1 MRAVRTKNFYQ
12 ELDRLFA
19 EKKIAQVEPFL
30 QKTLAEAESEGAYD
44 LAVAACNELGGFF
57 RGLSRYEEGIALY
70 EKALRYLKEL
80 GMENDENCATTL
92 INYATIL
99 NLAGRADAAL
109 ERYEEAI
116 RMLRSCG
123 IEADY
128 RIAALHNNMSGLY
141 RKKADLYT
149 AAAYLRKA
157 LLILEQLSESEVEI
171 AITYSNLANVYRE
184 IGRLDTAQEYA
195 EKSVRL
201 FSETSGDQDVHYAA
215 AVCALAEVHFAQGQ
229 YADAAALFAAAA
241 KLTERD
247 YGTENDTY
255 RTITR
260 NLQLCDEAMAKKR
273 EFQENEQKKRQ
284 ERERV

>member
-1 MRAVRTKNFYQ
+1 MSVKTETFYQ
-12 ELDRLFA
+12 ELDRLFT
-19 EKKIAQVEPFL
+19 EKKITQVEPFL
-30 QKTLAEAESEGAYD
+30 QRTLAEAEAEGAYD
-44 LAVAACNELGGFF
+44 LAIAVCNELGGFF
-57 RGLSRYEEGIALY
+57 RALSRYEEGIALY

-80 GMENDENCATTL
+80 GMDKDENCATTL

-128 RIAALHNNMSGLY
+128 RIAALYNNMSGLY

-149 AAAYLRKA
+149 AAAYLKKA
-157 LLILEQLSESEVEI
+157 LLILEQLPESEIEI

-201 FSETSGDQDVHYAA
+201 FSETSGDQDMHYAA
-215 AVCALAEVHFAQGQ
+215 AVCALAEVHFAQEQ
-229 YADAAALFAAAA
+229 YADAAALFVTAA

-247 YGTENDTY
+247 YGTENDAY
-255 RTITR
+255 RTIAR
-260 NLQLCDEAMAKKR
+260 NLKLCDEVLAEKK
-273 EFQENEQKKRQ
+273 
-284 ERERV
+284 ERV

>member
-1 MRAVRTKNFYQ
+1 MRTKTFYQ

-57 RGLSRYEEGIALY
+57 RALSRYEEGIALY

-128 RIAALHNNMSGLY
+128 RIAALYNNMSGLY

>member
-1 MRAVRTKNFYQ
+1 MRTETFYQ

-30 QKTLAEAESEGAYD
+30 QQTLAEAEAENAYD
-44 LAVAACNELGGFF
+44 LAVAVCNELGGFF
-57 RGLSRYEEGIALY
+57 RALSRYEEGVALY

-99 NLAGRADAAL
+99 NLAGRSDAAL

-128 RIAALHNNMSGLY
+128 RIAALYNNMSGLY
-141 RKKADLYT
+141 QKKSDLYT
-149 AAAYLRKA
+149 AAAYLKKA
-157 LLILEQLSESEVEI
+157 LLILEQLSESEIEI

-184 IGRLDTAQEYA
+184 IGWLDTAQEYA
-195 EKSVRL
+195 EKAVQL
-201 FSETSGDQDVHYAA
+201 FSEVSGDRDVHYAA
-215 AVCALAEVHFAQGQ
+215 AVCALAEVHFAQEQ
-229 YADAAALFAAAA
+229 YADAAALFVTAA
-241 KLTERD
+241 KLTQRD
-247 YGTENDTY
+247 YGTDNDAY
-255 RTITR
+255 RTISH
-260 NLQLCDEAMAKKR
+260 NLQLCDEAITKKR
-273 EFQENEQKKRQ
+273 ALQESEQEEQ
-284 ERERV
+284 EREKV